1 MDWHCSPFVIPAE
14 ERRSRSK
21 SRDKGLTA
29 SILGHCVGVKGHT
42 SQRAARLSRLA
53 PFGLGR
59 DDKSGRG
66 SGQAEMILLPLREKE
81 TGCVRFPRSGRSWRA
96 CPALSHASRILN
108 LRKVSIRR

>member
-29 SILGHCVGVKGHT
+29 SNLGHYVGVNDQT
-42 SQRAARLSRLA
+42 AQRAARLSRLA

-59 DDKSGRG
+59 DDKG
-66 SGQAEMILLPLREKE
+66 
-81 TGCVRFPRSGRSWRA
+81 
-96 CPALSHASRILN
+96 
-108 LRKVSIRR
+108 

>member
-59 DDKSGRG
+59 DDKLRG
-66 SGQAEMILLPLREKE
+66 SRRPGAPRCGRDDKRVVEEGVSLFPLWP
-81 TGCVRFPRSGRSWRA
+81 G
-96 CPALSHASRILN
+96 
-108 LRKVSIRR
+108 